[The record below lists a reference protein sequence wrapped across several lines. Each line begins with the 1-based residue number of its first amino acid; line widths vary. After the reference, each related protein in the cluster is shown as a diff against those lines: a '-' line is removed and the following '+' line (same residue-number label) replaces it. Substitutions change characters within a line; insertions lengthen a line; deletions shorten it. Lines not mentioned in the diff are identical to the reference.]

1 MKNKPISH
9 KATNTFH
16 FQTYAERLSNIDVCV
31 YRQGDSF
38 LSTPDGDKTSYFWE
52 AFDKWS
58 DLNFSIS
65 YEEFRKDIG
74 DEIQNLKQLVHRKD
88 DIVEVFLKHLNKRE
102 NLALPALLEL
112 TVALARDLQDE
123 LYPRFPEFFK
133 AITSHLYTQD
143 TELLEKL
150 FLCLAFL
157 FKFFMKYIIKDIKRV
172 YTLFSSLLDNTNK
185 EHIRNFACQSF
196 AILVRKVRAR
206 EELFTFIFQNLQQN
220 PQRTYG
226 VGQLFF
232 EVVRGVKEQFHY
244 SLEPVFKLLLKYL
257 GKEKLS
263 PNYIEEALHQMLISM
278 ANYTIKIHCVD
289 VQEIFSDVISELLN
303 DIQGLEND
311 AVDKIKHLNRIIS
324 LLLFWINFKNGKLIT
339 SENKLISAVIN
350 LPSIK
355 DLPQYCMNSVME
367 VISSVMKS
375 DCLNLPV
382 EKMKIIV
389 SQIYA
394 HSEES
399 GIFFTRKMFKY
410 GMFEKDIL
418 PVLLSMCLKMIES
431 GQNTQKIQAL
441 EILSESIKTLKP
453 LSESEDDVKSFS
465 KLYLHLSSTSKNCR
479 NEKSVHDILQN
490 FLIEIL
496 ECDDMEQNLSTINK
510 ALICLPHIRFI
521 NKEQMTNVIHKLSL
535 KIHET
540 MLSNV
545 IENQLTVVLSF
556 TLYQAYFAYLVI
568 TKDDKRIADCFNTA
582 FFMDLLKKYSD
593 CINILRMVEY
603 YLNSLSKAPVIE
615 DLPEIILILIQN
627 LASPFHL
634 VRLFTLKILKAFDLE
649 MDQTQKKTLSVLN
662 ICLQVENIPLD
673 LQIYREKLKWL
684 AKLEYQ
690 FIEKNLPAAY
700 AEHLTKAAIY
710 FLLGMLYVNFK
721 LLWEPSIK
729 ILETFAHGT
738 PEIFWNAFYPH
749 LSKSF
754 EFCVKHNSGEDVF
767 KVSESSRENVDIFN
781 HHMLLWKAMEKFSD
795 VVERKNK
802 GVVPLLLQ
810 FMVKLVESPE
820 NIKEMKNENLESI
833 QSKNESISDVEMKDE
848 VENIKEVSNEN
859 LESIQ
864 SKNESSFDVEMKDE
878 AEEDAEIDYDDSEEE
893 EEDESKDE
901 LDNSRVLPSKKKKYV
916 RHFQVTKTLAAY
928 LTVFSKFKYPK
939 GNYKA
944 DELEKLYKE
953 LLTYSD
959 PTIQKLAFDCI
970 LTFNYKYLT
979 PYRENFYRILDSKT
993 FKNEIVLFN
1002 VDTENHVIAEEHR
1015 MGALG
1020 ILMRILY
1027 GKVLCKIM
1035 YRPMVLRFLAGCTAE
1050 ELKLF
1055 FELVFFPFKEQMED
1069 DTLVAVKKIT
1079 EHLDPSS
1086 IVPIR
1091 KQQSAL
1097 NTLGLIFQH
1106 LGNLVPELLPSL
1118 LKVLLIITAT
1128 SSTLLKKQVEV
1139 LPYCINLLKT
1149 VRTQAILTIV
1159 QYFKIFEDYKYHPEE
1174 IDAIYESIIWTMLPR
1189 LEIESVNQP
1198 SPLLKLFSTWSD
1210 NPRYFILFAKHHE
1223 SQKSLTPLP
1232 HIIDLYCSSNS
1243 KTKVVDMISK
1253 IVYQLLCTED
1263 KDNEEVIKKI
1273 TPIEINFC
1281 IQLPEIKIDN
1291 APCSLGTQLLYPYI
1305 DKILRRFETT
1315 VSNLARRKFKRRL
1328 PAKNLT
1334 ILLRISHFLENSQLC
1349 FKLIQLLP
1357 PFIMGPKTDAES
1369 EVLILNTISAL
1380 LKKSENP
1387 DYFIKL
1393 FAPLFGK
1400 LSNKNSRTA
1409 LVALFSAI
1417 AEIRPEM
1424 QKLASIISKI
1434 NAYDTS
1440 MMDEPDYQS
1449 RLDGHKEIL
1458 EVIPNMDEASFNVD
1472 FIRIAI
1478 FNSSFTLRT
1487 CEDLGLRSSAT
1498 YMLQELVKILF
1509 NALNSSTELR
1519 KILMYQTLL
1528 PEIQKGLKNK
1538 SEPVRHE
1545 FIQVLQT
1552 VLCTW
1557 KDLPDLK
1564 ELVMLCNDETDLD
1577 FWENIRHLQKHRR
1590 SRALMRFANI
1600 LSKRYE
1606 NNETISIHCLT
1617 SYMLPIV
1624 SSFLFNDAYKRDV
1637 HVIDAAIK
1645 TLGSIALH
1653 LPWRNYEQL
1662 LKQYLQMLRTDTE
1675 HHKTIIKIVVSL
1687 LDSFHFETSS
1697 KRKIL
1702 STESLEVKRLV
1713 LDTTRIEPQSLVPKE
1728 DGEMNCKVSSSEVN
1742 LTDTTSDESFKIF
1755 TSIKKNILPLL
1766 HQSLMKNFKKDSVH
1780 KLAGHQYPEDE
1791 EILRIPIALAMVK
1804 LLQKLPSESLE
1815 GNLTRLFLRMC
1826 ELLKSGLPSI
1836 RETTRDTLLK
1846 MMESLGPQHFKRLL
1860 TEMLS
1865 VMKRGHQV
1873 HVMIFTV
1880 NAVLVKLS
1888 NMLKS
1893 GNLDNCAVDLTQIC
1907 MMELFTDVAEEKEVE
1922 KIIAKAKEA
1931 KNVKSYSIFKI
1942 LSTFVSEEFL
1952 LEMIKPLKEELGKR
1966 YSHKNMKKVSE
1977 CLKHIALGLS
1987 KNEGMKDKQMLIFI
2001 HAIINESI
2009 PGLNKKKQKIDA
2021 KPLKFERPDSF
2032 LIPKEPGRIR
2042 PPAKINPRTTDHV
2055 FVEFGLQIF
2064 YFCLKKGGF
2073 EKTEKE
2079 ILEMLDPFVAQLA
2092 DCLSSNHTKIITL
2105 ALQCFQILFK
2115 YSLPSFKTVAKKI
2128 VNTLFIIVNKY
2139 ASIGMAQGENF
2150 QMVVM
2155 CFKVFTIFVKYPV
2168 YYTFKEEQLQSLL
2181 SYIEQDMYD
2190 HLRQTTAFTL
2200 LQAILS
2206 KKLQIP
2212 ELPEVMNKIAEM
2224 SITSEETRV
2233 RLQCRQVC
2241 LQYMLD
2247 YPLGKKLERIITFFL
2262 AQLQYPLKYGRIS
2275 ALEIIHSML
2284 NSFPERVLEKHSAM
2298 YLLPLASRLVNDDP
2312 ECRKMSAECIKIL
2325 LKKIGHDGRLPLFS
2339 ISLSWFQAE
2348 KISLKRL
2355 GAQLCG
2361 MFAEIEGE
2369 QFEHHLHEIL
2379 PLITELIRTYKT
2391 SEQEETNTDK
2401 STDHFLYHVLNALT
2415 KMMSSCPIIKKE
2427 EFADH
2432 LMLLFDELKS
2442 LILYPH
2448 IWVRFT
2454 TNQLFNLL
2462 FSSHSVEE
2470 VEKAVC
2476 KKKKDNSIFLNTRQK
2491 LRDLLAD
2498 FITQLQSP
2506 FLNEKFG
2513 EQTTRNLIYL
2523 AKIISRLP
2531 ENSNKDLGE
2540 GDDCVKITIRWMI
2553 QKLCN
2558 VAKREVADNPTSTQ
2572 KRKCVFMFMAAFAHV
2587 IEKDQLLPLLN
2598 DMLVPF
2604 CREVNDGSK
2613 NASSEELKN
2622 CVQEAL
2628 DLIKTVVGVE
2638 EFSTAYAD
2646 VQGNL
2651 FKRKLKR
2658 KHERAI
2664 QAVANPKKH
2673 ILRKNKKHLKMHESK
2688 RQKILLKKGKKKVK
2702 KAKFSDFVINS

>member
-1 MKNKPISH
+1 MKNKPVSH
-9 KATNTFH
+9 KATNIFR

-31 YRQGDSF
+31 YRHGDSF
-38 LSTPDGDKTSYFWE
+38 LCTPNDDKSSYLWE
-52 AFDKWS
+52 AFDKWR
-58 DLNFSIS
+58 DRDFSLS
-65 YEEFRKDIG
+65 FDQFRKDIG
-74 DEIQNLKQLVHRKD
+74 DQIQNLKQLLHRKD
-88 DIVEVFLKHLNKRE
+88 DIVEIFLKHLNKRK
-102 NLALPALLEL
+102 NLSLPALLEL
-112 TVALARDLQDE
+112 TVALARDLQGE
-123 LYPRFPEFFK
+123 LYPRFPEFFN
-133 AITSHLYTQD
+133 AITSHLSTQD

-157 FKFFMKYIIKDIKRV
+157 FKFFMKYIVKDIKRI
-172 YTLFSSLLDNTNK
+172 YILFSSLLDDTNK

-196 AILVRKVRAR
+196 ALLIRKVHAR

-220 PQRTYG
+220 PQRIYG

-263 PNYIEEALHQMLISM
+263 PHYIEETLHQMLISM
-278 ANYTIKIHCVD
+278 ANHTIKSHCVN
-289 VQEIFSDVISELLN
+289 VQEIFSDVISELFN
-303 DIQGLEND
+303 DIQGLENG
-311 AVDKIKHLNRIIS
+311 AVGKIKHLNHILC
-324 LLLFWINFKNGKLIT
+324 LLLFWIKFKKGKLIT
-339 SENKLISAVIN
+339 SENKLISAVIS

-367 VISSVMKS
+367 VISSVMING
-375 DCLNLPV
+375 CLNLPV
-382 EKMKIIV
+382 EKMKIVV
-389 SQIYA
+389 SQVYA

-431 GQNTQKIQAL
+431 GKSTKKNQAL

-453 LSESEDDVKSFS
+453 ISESEDDVKSFS
-465 KLYLHLSSTSKNCR
+465 KLYLHLNSTAKNFK
-479 NEKSVHDILQN
+479 NEKSVYDILQN
-490 FLIEIL
+490 FLFEIL
-496 ECDDMEQNLSTINK
+496 ECDDMEQNLSSINK
-510 ALICLPHIRFI
+510 ALVCLPHIRFI
-521 NKEQMTNVIHKLSL
+521 NKEQVSNVIQKLSL
-535 KIHET
+535 KIHEI

-545 IENQLTVVLSF
+545 TENQQTDVLSS
-556 TLYQAYFAYLVI
+556 TLCQAYFTYLVI
-568 TKDDKRIADCFNTA
+568 TKDGKRTADCFNKA

-615 DLPEIILILIQN
+615 DLPEIILFLIQN

-634 VRLFTLKILKAFDLE
+634 
-649 MDQTQKKTLSVLN
+649 
-662 ICLQVENIPLD
+662 
-673 LQIYREKLKWL
+673 
-684 AKLEYQ
+684 
-690 FIEKNLPAAY
+690 
-700 AEHLTKAAIY
+700 AAIY

-738 PEIFWNAFYPH
+738 PELFWSVFYPH

-754 EFCVKHNSGEDVF
+754 EFCVKCNSGEEVF
-767 KVSESSRENVDIFN
+767 KVSESSKENVDIFN

-802 GVVPLLLQ
+802 VVVPLLLQ

-820 NIKEMKNENLESI
+820 NIKEVNNENLESI
-833 QSKNESISDVEMKDE
+833 QSKNENISDVEMKDE
-848 VENIKEVSNEN
+848 TENIKEMNNKN

-864 SKNESSFDVEMKDE
+864 SKNESFSDVEMKDE
-878 AEEDAEIDYDDSEEE
+878 AEDDAEIDYEDSENESEEE
-893 EEDESKDE
+893 EEEDDSKDE
-901 LDNSRVLPSKKKKYV
+901 LDNSRVLTSKKKKYV
-916 RHFQVTKTLAAY
+916 RHFRVTKTLAAY
-928 LTVFSKFKYPK
+928 LSVFSKFRYPK
-939 GNYKA
+939 SNYKA
-944 DELEKLYKE
+944 GELEKLYKE

-979 PYRENFYRILDSKT
+979 PYKENFYRILDIKT

-1015 MGALG
+1015 MEALT

-1027 GKVLCKIM
+1027 GKMLCKIT
-1035 YRPMVLRFLAGCTAE
+1035 YRSMVLRFLAGCTSE
-1050 ELKLF
+1050 ELKIF
-1055 FELVFFPFKEQMED
+1055 FELVFLPFKEQMED
-1069 DTLVAVKKIT
+1069 DTLIAVKKIT

-1091 KQQSAL
+1091 KQQSTL
-1097 NTLGLIFQH
+1097 NTLSLILKH

-1128 SSTLLKKQVEV
+1128 SSTLLKKQDEV
-1139 LPYCINLLKT
+1139 LPHCINLLKT
-1149 VRTQAILTIV
+1149 VRTQSILKIV
-1159 QYFKIFEDYKYHPEE
+1159 QYFKTFEDYKYHPEE
-1174 IDAIYESIIWTMLPR
+1174 IDAIFESIIWTKLPR
-1189 LEIESVNQP
+1189 LKIESVNQP

-1243 KTKVVDMISK
+1243 KTKVVDMVSK
-1253 IVYQLLCTED
+1253 IVYQLLCSED
-1263 KDNEEVIKKI
+1263 KDNEEVTKKI

-1281 IQLPEIKIDN
+1281 IQLPKIKIDN

-1305 DKILRRFETT
+1305 DKILRRFQMT
-1315 VSNLARRKFKRRL
+1315 VSNLGRRKFKRIL

-1334 ILLRISHFLENSQLC
+1334 ILLRISQFLENPQLC

-1357 PFIMGPKTDAES
+1357 PFIMGRKTDAES
-1369 EVLILNTISAL
+1369 EVLILNTVSAL

-1387 DYFIKL
+1387 DYFIQL

-1400 LSNKNSRTA
+1400 LSNQNSRAA
-1409 LVALFSAI
+1409 LVAVFSVI

-1424 QKLASIISKI
+1424 QKLSSIVSKI

-1440 MMDEPDYQS
+1440 IIGEPDYQS

-1458 EVIPNMDEASFNVD
+1458 EVIINMDEASLNVE

-1478 FNSSFTLRT
+1478 FNSSFMIRT
-1487 CEDLGLRSSAT
+1487 INDLGLRCSAT
-1498 YMLQELVKILF
+1498 YVLQELVKILF
-1509 NALNSSTELR
+1509 KAMNSSVELR
-1519 KILMYQTLL
+1519 KILLYETLL
-1528 PEIQKGLKNK
+1528 PEIQNGLKNT
-1538 SEPVRHE
+1538 SEFVRHE
-1545 FIQVLQT
+1545 FIQVLQA

-1564 ELVMLCNDETDLD
+1564 ELVMLCNDDNDLD

-1590 SRALMRFANI
+1590 SRALTRFANI
-1600 LSKRYE
+1600 LSKQYE
-1606 NNETISIHCLT
+1606 NNEKISIHYLT
-1617 SYMLPIV
+1617 TYMLPIV
-1624 SSFLFNDAYKRDV
+1624 SSFLFNDAYKKDV

-1653 LPWRNYEQL
+1653 LPWSNYEPL
-1662 LKQYLQMLRTDTE
+1662 LKQYLQLLHTDAE
-1675 HHKTIIKIVVSL
+1675 HHKTIIKILVVL
-1687 LDSFHFETSS
+1687 LDSFHFETSL

-1702 STESLEVKRLV
+1702 STESLEVKRPV
-1713 LDTTRIEPQSLVPKE
+1713 LDTIGIEPQSLVPKE
-1728 DGEMNCKVSSSEVN
+1728 DAEINSEVPSSEVN
-1742 LTDTTSDESFKIF
+1742 LTDTTSDENFKIY

-1766 HQSLMKNFKKDSVH
+1766 HQSLMKNVKRDGVH
-1780 KLAGHQYPEDE
+1780 KFADHPYPEDE

-1804 LLQKLPSESLE
+1804 LLQKLPSENLE
-1815 GNLTRLFLRMC
+1815 QNLTKLFIRMC
-1826 ELLKSGLPSI
+1826 QLLKSGLPSI
-1836 RETTRDTLLK
+1836 RETARDTLLK
-1846 MMESLGPQHFKRLL
+1846 MMESLGPQHFRNLL
-1860 TEMLS
+1860 TEILS

-1888 NMLKS
+1888 DMLKS

-1907 MMELFTDVAEEKEVE
+1907 MTELFTDVAKEKEVE
-1922 KIIAKAKEA
+1922 QIIRKVKEA
-1931 KNVKSYSIFKI
+1931 RSVKSYSIFKI

-1952 LEMIKPLKEELGKR
+1952 LNMIKPLKEELEKR
-1966 YSHKNMKKVSE
+1966 HSHKNMNKVSE

-1987 KNEGMKDKQMLIFI
+1987 KNGGIKDKQMLIFI
-2001 HAIINESI
+2001 YGIINESM
-2009 PGLNKKKQKIDA
+2009 PSLNKKKKEMA
-2021 KPLKFERPDSF
+2021 KKPLKFERPDSL

-2055 FVEFGLQIF
+2055 FVEFGLQLF
-2064 YFCLKKGGF
+2064 HFCLKRGGF

-2079 ILEMLDPFVAQLA
+2079 ILEMLDPFVAELA
-2092 DCLSSNHTKIITL
+2092 DSLSSNHTKIITL
-2105 ALQCFQILFK
+2105 ALQCFQLLFK
-2115 YSLPSFKTVAKKI
+2115 YSLPSFKTVTKKI
-2128 VNTLFIIVNKY
+2128 VNALFIIVNKY
-2139 ASIGMAQGENF
+2139 AAVGMAQGENL
-2150 QMVVM
+2150 QMVIM
-2155 CFKVFTIFVKYPV
+2155 CFKAFTILVKNPV
-2168 YYTFKEEQLQSLL
+2168 YYTFNEEQLQSLL
-2181 SYIEQDMYD
+2181 SYIEQDINDY
-2190 HLRQTTAFTL
+2190 LRQATAFTL

-2206 KKLQIP
+2206 KKLEIP
-2212 ELPEVMNKIAEM
+2212 ELSEVMNKVAEL
-2224 SITSEETRV
+2224 SITSEEPRIK
-2233 RLQCRQVC
+2233 LQCRQVC

-2262 AQLQYPLKYGRIS
+2262 AHLDYCLKHGRVS
-2275 ALEIIHSML
+2275 ALEMIHSMM
-2284 NSFPERVLEKHSAM
+2284 NSFPELVLEKHSAM
-2298 YLLPLASRLVNDDP
+2298 FLLPLAARLVNDDP
-2312 ECRKMSAECIKIL
+2312 ECRKMSAECIKVL

-2379 PLITELIRTYKT
+2379 PLVVDLIHTYKT
-2391 SEQEETNTDK
+2391 SEEETNTDDR
-2401 STDHFLYHVLNALT
+2401 STDHFLYHALNALT
-2415 KMMSSCPIIKKE
+2415 KMMSSCPIIKKK

-2432 LMLLFDELKS
+2432 LMLLFDELKG

-2462 FSSHSVEE
+2462 FSSHTVEE

-2491 LRDLLAD
+2491 LRDLSAD
-2498 FITQLQSP
+2498 FITQLRSP
-2506 FLNEKFG
+2506 FLNEIFG
-2513 EQTTRNLIYL
+2513 ELTTRNLLYL

-2531 ENSNKDLGE
+2531 EKSNQDLGK
-2540 GDDCVKITIRWMI
+2540 GDDSVEVTLGWMI
-2553 QKLCN
+2553 QKLCD
-2558 VAKREVADNPTSTQ
+2558 VVKREVANNPTSTQ

-2604 CREVNDGSK
+2604 CREINDGSK
-2613 NASSEELKN
+2613 NTSSEELKN
-2622 CVQEAL
+2622 CAQEAI
-2628 DLIKTVVGVE
+2628 DLIKTVVGLE
-2638 EFSTAYAD
+2638 EFTTAYAD
-2646 VQGNL
+2646 VQRNL
-2651 FKRKLKR
+2651 SQQKRKR
-2658 KHERAI
+2658 KYEKAA
-2664 QAVANPKKH
+2664 QAVANPKKY
-2673 ILRKNKKHLKMHESK
+2673 IQRKGKKHLRMQESK
-2688 RQKILLKKGKKKVK
+2688 KQKILFKKGKKKVK
-2702 KAKFSDFVINS
+2702 KAKLSL